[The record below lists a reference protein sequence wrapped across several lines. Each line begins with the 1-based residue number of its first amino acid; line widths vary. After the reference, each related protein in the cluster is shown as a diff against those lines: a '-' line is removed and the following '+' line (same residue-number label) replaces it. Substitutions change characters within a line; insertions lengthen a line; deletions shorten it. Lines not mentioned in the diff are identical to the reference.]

1 MMKIEI
7 AELFSKEHTSAVK
20 LRKQVLGGKIDWN
33 KEKNLNVFVAVEND
47 EVVGTASIQLY
58 PFGIARVRQVAVL
71 PEYQGQHIGDQ
82 LMSSLEEFAQE
93 QGHFRI
99 ILTGR
104 KTAQLFYV
112 KRNYR
117 RVLIPF
123 TKHDIEFLWM
133 TKVLPVVEVPV
144 FSEN

>member
-1 MMKIEI
+1 MKIEM

-20 LRKQVLGGKIDWN
+20 LRKQVLGGKIDWDN
-33 KEKNLNVFVAVEND
+33 EKNLHVFVAIEND
-47 EVVGTASIQLY
+47 EVVGTAAIQLY
-58 PFGIARVRQVAVL
+58 PFGIARVRQVAVA

-93 QGHFRI
+93 HGHLRI

-104 KTAQLFYV
+104 KTAQLFYM
-112 KRNYR
+112 KRDYR
-117 RVLIPF
+117 RVLHSF
-123 TKHDIEFLWM
+123 KKHDIEFLWM
-133 TKVLPVVEVPV
+133 MKTLPTVEVPV